1 MSACRRSGRRRL
13 CFLSFFAFLSVGQIG
28 CLSSS
33 LRNGTTRF
41 IIFHFFP
48 LNYPVLPF
56 APFFFCFYCE
66 FQLRSCFFFRYLL
79 PALYF
84 IRFRRPCHCS
94 AVIFVMRFVPCTHVH
109 IYIYI
114 YIYVY
119 VRRHATTNSVGIC
132 TYLLSF
138 FLFFLSFKLEM
149 SLVTLSFSPPPF
161 LAVFSL
167 LLVAS
172 IQDQPLLVPIFE
184 CLPVAV

>member
-56 APFFFCFYCE
+56 APFFFLLL
-66 FQLRSCFFFRYLL
+66 LRVPTAFLFFFRYLL

-94 AVIFVMRFVPCTHVH
+94 AVIFVMRFVPCTHIH

-114 YIYVY
+114 YMYMY
-119 VRRHATTNSVGIC
+119 EDMRQLTPSVFARISF
-132 TYLLSF
+132 LSF
-138 FLFFLSFKLEM
+138 SFFFLSNWR
-149 SLVTLSFSPPPF
+149 
-161 LAVFSL
+161 
-167 LLVAS
+167 
-172 IQDQPLLVPIFE
+172 
-184 CLPVAV
+184 